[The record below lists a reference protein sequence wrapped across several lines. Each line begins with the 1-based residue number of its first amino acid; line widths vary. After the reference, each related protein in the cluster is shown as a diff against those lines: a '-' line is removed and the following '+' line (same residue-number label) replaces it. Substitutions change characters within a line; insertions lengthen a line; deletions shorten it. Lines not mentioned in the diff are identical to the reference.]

1 MNKSQIIPKIREDV
15 AIQIIEEKEGN
26 KILLYDR
33 SQIAPQPLL
42 FPAEFSYILQYFDG
56 TTTFEQLEERLSQHS
71 DGEIDKFID
80 GFYRLVQELDY
91 LCYLD
96 TPYFESVRNDIIAY
110 LNSSIRPN
118 VCSNSSYSSN
128 PAQLAYE
135 IQTMLAT
142 AKNEKLNFKP
152 QAIIVPHIDFRIGFP
167 AHHVYS
173 EAYNNIANLS
183 YDIFVILGT
192 SHYGNSDFFMFTK
205 KDFETPLGIA
215 QTEQKI
221 IQELIKNYHP
231 FELTFDDI
239 AHRFE
244 HSIEFQIVWLQYLFP
259 KTKIKI
265 LPILVGSLHEFILNR
280 QLPTQDDKIRTL
292 FDTLR
297 KTIFERYSN
306 PLFIASVDFAHVGR
320 KFNDP
325 FDGLDIIDE
334 VNNHDNALIKHI
346 ANCDANAFFA
356 EVTKVGDKYKICGL
370 SPIYSLLSI
379 VQPTRGHFLSRDY
392 WNDFENKSIVS
403 FASFAFE

>member
-1 MNKSQIIPKIREDV
+1 MNKNQIIPKIREEI

-26 KILLYDR
+26 KILLYDQSR
-33 SQIAPQPLL
+33 IASQPLL

-56 TTTFEQLEERLSQHS
+56 TTTFEQLEEKLSQQS
-71 DGEIDKFID
+71 DGKIDQFIE
-80 GFYRLVQELDY
+80 GFYNLVQELDY

-96 TPYFESVRNDIIAY
+96 TPYFETVRADIISY
-110 LNSSIRPN
+110 LNSSTRPS
-118 VCSNSSYSSN
+118 VCSMSSYSN
-128 PAQLAYE
+128 DPKELAYE
-135 IQTMLAT
+135 VQTMLAT
-142 AKNEKLNFKP
+142 ARNEKLNFKP
-152 QAIIVPHIDFRIGFP
+152 RAIIVPHIDFRIGLP

-173 EAYNNIANLS
+173 EAYNNIVGYS

-205 KDFETPLGIA
+205 KNFETPLGIA
-215 QTEQKI
+215 HTEQET

-231 FELTFDDI
+231 FELTFDDL

-265 LPILVGSLHEFILNR
+265 LPILVGSPHEFILNSR
-280 QLPTQDDKIRTL
+280 LPIYDNKIQSI

-306 PLFIASVDFAHVGR
+306 PLFIASVDLAHVGR

-325 FDGLDIIDE
+325 FDGLNIIDE
-334 VNNHDNALIKHI
+334 VNNHDNKLIEHI
-346 ANCDANAFFA
+346 TNCDANAFFT
-356 EVTKVGDKYKICGL
+356 EVMKVGDKYKICGL

-392 WNDFENKSIVS
+392 WNDLENKSIVS

>member
-1 MNKSQIIPKIREDV
+1 MNKNQIIPKIREDI

-33 SQIAPQPLL
+33 SRIAPQPLL

-56 TTTFEQLEERLSQHS
+56 TTTFEQLEGKLTQYP
-71 DGEIDKFID
+71 DGKIDQFIKE
-80 GFYRLVQELDY
+80 FYNLVQELDY

-96 TPYFESVRNDIIAY
+96 TPHFESVRNDILSY
-110 LNSSIRPN
+110 LNSPIRPN
-118 VCSNSSYSSN
+118 ACSNSSYSSN
-128 PAQLAYE
+128 PKQLAYE
-135 IQTMLAT
+135 VQTMLAT
-142 AKNEKLNFKP
+142 ARNEKLNFKP
-152 QAIIVPHIDFRIGFP
+152 RAIVVPHIDFRIGYP
-167 AHHVYS
+167 AHHIYS
-173 EAYNNIANLS
+173 EAYNKIAKYS

-192 SHYGNSDFFMFTK
+192 AHYGNSDFLMFTN

-215 QTEQKI
+215 QTERET
-221 IQELIKNYHP
+221 IQELMKNYT
-231 FELTFDDI
+231 FELTFDDL

-265 LPILVGSLHEFILNR
+265 LPILVGSSHEFILNG
-280 QLPTQDDKIRTL
+280 QLPIHDDKIRTL
-292 FDTLR
+292 FDALR

-334 VNNHDNALIKHI
+334 VHNHDNALIKHI
-346 ANCDANAFFA
+346 AACDANAFFT
-356 EVTKVGDKYKICGL
+356 EVMKVGDKYKICGL

-379 VQPTRGHFLSRDY
+379 VQPARGHFLNRDF
-392 WNDFENKSIVS
+392 WNDIDNKSIVS
-403 FASFAFE
+403 FASFVFE